1 MNVDVFE
8 NEEVVVVIGQGSVI
22 LIGMPGA
29 GKSTIGVLLAKET
42 ARDFVDTDVLIQLRE
57 GKTLQDILDESDY
70 LNLRRIEEEVLL
82 SVDLSHHVIATG
94 GSAVYSA
101 WGMKKL
107 KSLGP
112 VVYLHAD
119 LDELRR
125 RIHNFDTR
133 GIASLPGQSLQD
145 LFAEREALYKQYAD
159 LIIDCNGKN
168 QEQIITELLAKLTK

>member
-1 MNVDVFE
+1 MV
-8 NEEVVVVIGQGSVI
+8 GKGSVV

-57 GKTLQDILDESDY
+57 DKTLQDILDETDY

-94 GSAVYSA
+94 GSAVYSHE
-101 WGMKKL
+101 GMEKL
-107 KSLGP
+107 KTLGP
-112 VVYLHAD
+112 VVYLQAS

-133 GIASLPGQSLQD
+133 GIASQPGQSLQD
-145 LFAEREALYKQYAD
+145 LFAEREALYTKYAD
-159 LIIDCNGKN
+159 ITVDCNDKN
-168 QEQIITELLAKLTK
+168 QEQIIQELLAKLTK